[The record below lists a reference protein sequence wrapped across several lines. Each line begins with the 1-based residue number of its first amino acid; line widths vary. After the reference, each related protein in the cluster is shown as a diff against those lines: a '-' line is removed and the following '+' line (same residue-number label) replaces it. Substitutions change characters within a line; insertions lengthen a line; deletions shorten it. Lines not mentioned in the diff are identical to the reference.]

1 VGTLVGT
8 NFFEVARA
16 ADAVVATLEVTFA
29 VTFAVTLALSVTA
42 LPRRNV
48 IPVVEWSTFTVC
60 VTRALACE
68 DEWTDELADTG
79 EIDDQSNAPLN
90 GTASEPTRTTRRI
103 WRALIGAVATRR
115 TLVAQFLNPLFDVN
129 PCVVFMPSSLEKQ
142 NQSGLYVISTSTQLW
157 ASKFL
162 VLILWVTRTNGT
174 ISVLTS
180 LFAPH
185 HHRARKCV
193 RDKR

>member
-1 VGTLVGT
+1 
-8 NFFEVARA
+8 
-16 ADAVVATLEVTFA
+16 VVATLEVTFT
-29 VTFAVTLALSVTA
+29 VRLALSVTV

-48 IPVVEWSTFTVC
+48 IPVFEWSTFTVC
-60 VTRALACE
+60 VTMALVC
-68 DEWTDELADTG
+68 DVEWNDELADTG

-115 TLVAQFLNPLFDVN
+115 TLVAQFLNPLLDVN

-157 ASKFL
+157 ASKSL
-162 VLILWVTRTNGT
+162 VLILGVASINGPSPSLHHSLRHTITEPASACATR
-174 ISVLTS
+174 VE
-180 LFAPH
+180 PE
-185 HHRARKCV
+185 
-193 RDKR
+193 